1 MAHAAASR
9 VALRAVP
16 SRILRPS
23 YADTGIVDPSPT
35 NIILYRDPED
45 IEAIRHAA
53 RLARRVL
60 DLAISLA
67 SPGVSTLDIDA
78 KVHDAIC
85 GEGAYP
91 APLNYKGFPRSVTS
105 SINEE
110 VCHGIPTGYILR
122 QGDIAKFDVSVFTKE
137 GFFGDN
143 CGTVV
148 VGEDGKGEGEESL
161 ASRLNRVTKF
171 ALDSSIRSLGPG
183 VCLTQIGEIIETIA
197 EREGFESV
205 EAYCGHGVGR
215 SFHMLPFVQHFR
227 NTTRL
232 TLTEGMVFTIEPMF
246 TAGKQYTKVCDDQWT
261 VVTLDGSLAAQYEH
275 MVRITSNGVEVLTDS
290 ETAPEFSDLQ

>member
-110 VCHGIPTGYILR
+110 VR
-122 QGDIAKFDVSVFTKE
+122 
-137 GFFGDN
+137 
-143 CGTVV
+143 
-148 VGEDGKGEGEESL
+148 DG
-161 ASRLNRVTKF
+161 
-171 ALDSSIRSLGPG
+171 
-183 VCLTQIGEIIETIA
+183 
-197 EREGFESV
+197 
-205 EAYCGHGVGR
+205 
-215 SFHMLPFVQHFR
+215 
-227 NTTRL
+227 
-232 TLTEGMVFTIEPMF
+232 
-246 TAGKQYTKVCDDQWT
+246 
-261 VVTLDGSLAAQYEH
+261 
-275 MVRITSNGVEVLTDS
+275 
-290 ETAPEFSDLQ
+290 